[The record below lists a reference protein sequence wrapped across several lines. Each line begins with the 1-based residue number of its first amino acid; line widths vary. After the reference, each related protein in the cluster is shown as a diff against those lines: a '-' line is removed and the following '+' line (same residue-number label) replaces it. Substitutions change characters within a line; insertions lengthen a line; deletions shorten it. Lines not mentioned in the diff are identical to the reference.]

1 VRRNDVAFGADDKAR
16 RNIDYIFG
24 IRWKHYAID
33 IDIDIDIGGG
43 GG

>member
-1 VRRNDVAFGADDKAR
+1 MRRNDVVFGEDDKAR
-16 RNIDYIFG
+16 RNTGYIFG

-43 GG
+43 